1 MNATTPTPA
10 DTAKTIKALRKRLER
25 WELEHLRQ
33 LAASLADRLEAAEQR
48 IEALEVEAARAW
60 DTADAW
66 REDAQRLVEELEDAG
81 ATVGLTQGGAL
92 VVCGDAQPT
101 TPTQPTGDAW
111 RYCSNLGSP
120 EAAQALAQA
129 VLTASGTIRF
139 ALTQAGDAASFATV
153 PDWRTV
159 QRELLHALHVAGHP
173 AGRA

>member
-1 MNATTPTPA
+1 MS
-10 DTAKTIKALRKRLER
+10 RLI
-25 WELEHLRQ
+25 
-33 LAASLADRLEAAEQR
+33 
-48 IEALEVEAARAW
+48 IEASTPLCLL
-60 DTADAW
+60 
-66 REDAQRLVEELEDAG
+66 QDAG
-81 ATVGLTQGGAL
+81 RFGVRHLGVTQGGAL

-120 EAAQALAQA
+120 EAARALVQAT
-129 VLTASGTIRF
+129 LTASGTIRF
-139 ALTQAGDAASFATV
+139 ALTQTGDAASFATV

>member
-1 MNATTPTPA
+1 MSSTTPTPA

-81 ATVGLTQGGAL
+81 AAVGITQNGAL
-92 VVCGDAQPT
+92 VVC
-101 TPTQPTGDAW
+101 
-111 RYCSNLGSP
+111 C
-120 EAAQALAQA
+120 
-129 VLTASGTIRF
+129 
-139 ALTQAGDAASFATV
+139 
-153 PDWRTV
+153 
-159 QRELLHALHVAGHP
+159 GHP